1 MADNNFC
8 LTENTLKKGDAFS
21 KRSCRGAGWMPDSH
35 KKANNRHFGDVPE
48 KEVTA
53 FPILLLKK
61 VQKIATR
68 VSLVA

>member
-1 MADNNFC
+1 MHFLKEAAGARAGC
-8 LTENTLKKGDAFS
+8 LIHT
-21 KRSCRGAGWMPDSH
+21 

-61 VQKIATR
+61 VQKNSYTCFFS
-68 VSLVA
+68 SLTNAG